1 MSDTIL
7 LDCLRLGIQ
16 SGRAVR
22 TARRAAR
29 REPPGPKQRA
39 AHRRLRAAGRRVRH
53 DDEAWRR
60 AWQALH
66 GTRFHGPA
74 ATASTTFLARLGADP
89 QALIRRADAVL
100 VHTSAGKD
108 SVVALHRTV
117 MAAKAAGCLD
127 KVVVV
132 HADLGPGTEWPGVRE
147 LAQRQAERYGL
158 RFVVVAAAGGFLGM
172 VEARGMWPDAA
183 RRLCTST
190 LKRDASAHLY
200 TEIATALGLDSQALL
215 LSVYGVRG
223 GESRTRALKP
233 VLGIDTRASSGRR
246 LVLTWN
252 IIHGLSSDEV
262 WQEIRDQGLEYHPV
276 YDCGLDR
283 LSCVYCVIAPE
294 AALILA
300 TRACFALGL
309 TAPQVY
315 TDLERRIGHTFKP
328 GVTLGGIV
336 AAARMI
342 DALDGPLTW
351 DRGDAIRRHLG
362 EDAAEQWR
370 DNLALAT

>member
-1 MSDTIL
+1 MSDTVL

-183 RRLCTST
+183 RRLWCVNCTNRFRSWSDTLST
-190 LKRDASAHLY
+190 CK
-200 TEIATALGLDSQALL
+200 
-215 LSVYGVRG
+215 
-223 GESRTRALKP
+223 
-233 VLGIDTRASSGRR
+233 
-246 LVLTWN
+246 
-252 IIHGLSSDEV
+252 
-262 WQEIRDQGLEYHPV
+262 
-276 YDCGLDR
+276 
-283 LSCVYCVIAPE
+283 
-294 AALILA
+294 
-300 TRACFALGL
+300 
-309 TAPQVY
+309 
-315 TDLERRIGHTFKP
+315 ERC
-328 GVTLGGIV
+328 
-336 AAARMI
+336 AARPPPP
-342 DALDGPLTW
+342 A
-351 DRGDAIRRHLG
+351 DRGAGQCAPDRVRHQDRVHTRVRRPG
-362 EDAAEQWR
+362 R
-370 DNLALAT
+370 